1 MYSIPTGDFV
11 TSTLSGALAQAATSA
26 TIGTGLTLPATNGV
40 LHLNY
45 DSTVAVG
52 TDEGPETISYTAYN
66 SGTGAITGLARG
78 LAGTTDVAH
87 ANGSTVACGMSS
99 LYLTAE
105 AWTAFTPSWTNLTVG
120 AGGTNTG
127 AYVQIGKTVHFRTRF
142 IFGSGSAVGTNPQ
155 ITLPVTIK
163 DYVTRSIIGSVML
176 EDNGTGT
183 YTGVVLTDGTIYA
196 HLTSGTYLQQAQM
209 TASAPWTWTTNDS
222 IETTGTYEA
231 A

>member
-66 SGTGAITGLARG
+66 SGTGAITGLTRG

-87 ANGSTVACGMSS
+87 SNGATVACGMSS
-99 LYLTAE
+99 LYLAAE
-105 AWTAFTPSWTNLTVG
+105 AWTSFTPSWTNLTVG

-127 AYVQIGKTVHFRTRF
+127 AYVQIGKTIHFRTF
-142 IFGSGSAVGTNPQ
+142 FKFGVGSAVGTDPTL
-155 ITLPVTIK
+155 TLPVTSAT
-163 DYVTRSIIGSVML
+163 YGGTSIIGQVRIVDAGSNIYIGFIQN
-176 EDNGTGT
+176 NGIL
-183 YTGVVLTDGTIYA
+183 YI
-196 HLTSGTYLQQAQM
+196 HNSSGTYGQQSGI
-209 TASAPWTWTTNDS
+209 TATVPMTWTTNDE
-222 IETTGTYEA
+222 IEITGTYEA